1 MNQIS
6 KLPSF
11 ISCYWSVVC
20 EVQLNNRNGSNI
32 WSQKLNSSFLV
43 AAASYQLEVCLSVM
57 IYLCDIFTCLNF
69 NFGKWAV
76 KEKIVGGQREKRAF
90 ISNHKQH
97 PVKPLTCQNY
107 SDNKS
112 MIISVQ
118 LPHFYFLYQCFI
130 LYSSPPFFFLYK
142 TSNQPNFNQM
152 FPSALWKALWADD
165 QIHTSKTETV
175 IVIFSQ
181 LLTFWI
187 EMSVTATWCSGW
199 SLHNAG
205 LSIQT

>member
-90 ISNHKQH
+90 ISNHHQH

-130 LYSSPPFFFLYK
+130 LYSSISLQNIKP
-142 TSNQPNFNQM
+142 TQQQPNVSISFM
-152 FPSALWKALWADD
+152 ESL
-165 QIHTSKTETV
+165 
-175 IVIFSQ
+175 
-181 LLTFWI
+181 
-187 EMSVTATWCSGW
+187 MSRRSNP
-199 SLHNAG
+199 HE
-205 LSIQT
+205 